1 MVQSNKVMNGTQT
14 INGNRFPNI
23 NHGRRDHMDKNKEKT
38 QTYAG
43 SFQGVADDRQN
54 KIDELKEKNHL
65 DDETEYYAR
74 IFLEL

>member
-1 MVQSNKVMNGTQT
+1 MRRIIMVQSNKVMNGTQT

-43 SFQGVADDRQN
+43 TFQGVADDRQ
-54 KIDELKEKNHL
+54 
-65 DDETEYYAR
+65 R
-74 IFLEL
+74 

>member
-1 MVQSNKVMNGTQT
+1 MNCTQT
-14 INGNRFPNI
+14 INGNGVPNI
-23 NHGRRDHMDKNKEKT
+23 NQGRRDCMGKDKENK

-43 SFQGVADDRQN
+43 SFQGVADDNQH

-74 IFLEL
+74 MFLEL